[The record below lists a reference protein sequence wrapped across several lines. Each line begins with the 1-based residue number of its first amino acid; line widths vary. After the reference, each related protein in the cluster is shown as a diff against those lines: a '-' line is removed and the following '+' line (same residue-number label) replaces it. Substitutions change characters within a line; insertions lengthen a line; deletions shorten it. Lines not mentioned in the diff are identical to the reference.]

1 MLKLIP
7 FLTIMLGIFLHV
19 SELSGQTLVSGT
31 SFDPQEI
38 TNEAYFDIN
47 KIKFYGVQNG
57 TIRVTPPL
65 TSSVLPD
72 HFSGSFNYAITNNP
86 ANLDAARYQN
96 ITASADYMFISSAK
110 PSGAD
115 ENILEYEVTDM
126 KPGSAVLVTITYA
139 GIIDPAYANCAS
151 AQSVFEIEVNSTQSN
166 DTGVDSEPVS
176 PGQIV
181 TQNFTGTVNEA
192 GTVLVKINALKE
204 TECFPVAIKS
214 IEVNGFI
221 NPTVRAKNGNE
232 FCVGEWITLEVNQK
246 YDLNHQWQVKNG
258 ADWIDLGT
266 NERQGYELLEIKDY
280 SFRLLLS
287 SNGNF
292 SEISNELIVS
302 SRTCCTSDEAP
313 ASKHLV
319 YYDNFGRVDLTDK
332 TGNIFY
338 VWDYSNILNPV
349 EVQVAADAP
358 FRKSLQPHPL
368 NATWKAA
375 GVVEDGE
382 YTVAAYLTA
391 FQPYNNISGAMLGW
405 ANRVTGPVFVPDIAY
420 DHSGK
425 LDGAALFINCSP
437 NSVGVPLYTRTIDN
451 LCPGKELFF
460 EVWIAVFTNEAFGP
474 YQGVNVTVRLIDE
487 ANPINM
493 IEETGEATR
502 QADGGGVWVKVSS
515 QILLSGTSMQIQIIN
530 NQNASM
536 EGNDLVIDDIKVL
549 ACLPPSLDLYSDME
563 LLSKTVEVCN
573 DVLHL
578 ISEPT
583 QMLKN
588 YFSNNL
594 GYLYQWSKT
603 PSDLSS
609 WKNIDLPQTAPDLTI
624 EDPLSHISF
633 AGSDAGDKIYFRMIA
648 ANQPDFALK
657 NNFQGTGNEANL
669 YDPCRSYSVSPVM
682 EAVVSGNCL
691 ITGTTKPTLASHIV
705 FPNPATDHITI
716 KGNVSKSAIYNA
728 LGEMEFESNASS
740 LNISSLA
747 AGIYTVHIK
756 FKNGTALIQKL
767 SNIDFVKQ

>member
-1 MLKLIP
+1 MAPSIP
-7 FLTIMLGIFLHV
+7 FLAILLGFFLHV

-31 SFDPQEI
+31 SFDPQEV
-38 TNEAYFDIN
+38 TNESYFHLS
-47 KIKFYGVQNG
+47 KIKFYGVQRG
-57 TIRVTPPL
+57 TIRVSPPL
-65 TSSVLPD
+65 TSSVVPG
-72 HFSGSFNYAITNNP
+72 HFSGSFNYAVTNNP
-86 ANLDAARYQN
+86 ANLESAKYQN
-96 ITASADYMFISSAK
+96 IAPSTDYMFISSAK
-110 PSGAD
+110 PSGIN

-126 KPGSAVLVTITYA
+126 EPGSTVRVAITYA
-139 GIIDPAYANCAS
+139 GIIDPAYVNCAG
-151 AQSVFEIEVNSTQSN
+151 AQSTFKVEINSSQDN
-166 DTGVDSEPVS
+166 GNGVDANPAS
-176 PGQIV
+176 PGQTV
-181 TQNFTGTVNEA
+181 TQDFTGTVNPA
-192 GTVLVKINALKE
+192 GTVLVKINTLKE

-214 IEVNGFI
+214 IEINGFI
-221 NPTVRAKNGNE
+221 NPEIKSKNGNE
-232 FCVGEWITLEVNQK
+232 ICVGEWITLEANQK
-246 YDLNHQWQVKNG
+246 YDLDHQWQVKNG

-266 NERQGYELLEIKDY
+266 NERQGYELLEVKDY

-332 TGNIFY
+332 TGNTFY
-338 VWDYSNILNPV
+338 VWDYSDILNPV

-358 FRKSLQPHPL
+358 FRRSLHPHPL
-368 NATWKAA
+368 NATWKAS
-375 GVVEDGE
+375 GWIEDGE
-382 YTVAAYLTA
+382 YTVAGYLTG

-405 ANRVTGPVFVPDIAY
+405 TNRVTGPVVPPIIAY
-420 DHSGK
+420 DHSGQ
-425 LDGAALFINCSP
+425 LDGAALFLNCPP
-437 NSVGVPLYTRTIDN
+437 NSAGVPLYTRTIDN
-451 LCPGKELFF
+451 LCPGKELYF
-460 EVWIAVFTNEAFGP
+460 EVWIAVFTNEPSSLLP
-474 YQGVNVTVRLIDE
+474 YNGVNVTVRLIDE

-502 QADGGGVWVKVSS
+502 QVDGGGVWVKVSS

-530 NQNASM
+530 NQNVSIS
-536 EGNDLVIDDIKVL
+536 GNDLVIDDIKVL

-563 LLSKTVEVCN
+563 SLSKRVEVCN
-573 DVLHL
+573 DDLHL

-594 GYLYQWSKT
+594 EYLYQWSKT
-603 PSDLSS
+603 PSDISS
-609 WKNIDLPQTAPDLTI
+609 WKNIALPQATPGLTI
-624 EDPLSHISF
+624 EDPLSHMSF
-633 AGSDAGDKIYFRMIA
+633 SGSVAGDKIYFRMIA
-648 ANQPDFALK
+648 ANQSDFALK

-691 ITGTTKPTLASHIV
+691 ITGTTKPTVASHIV

-716 KGNVSKSAIYNA
+716 KGDVSKSAIYNA
-728 LGEMEFESNASS
+728 LGEMELESNASS
-740 LNISSLA
+740 LDIPSLA

-756 FKNGTALIQKL
+756 FNNGTTLIQK
-767 SNIDFVKQ
+767 IIKY